1 MDTKTHQSSSSP
13 STVSSRPRYTPEIL
27 QPQTPKA
34 PAEGLVCDL
43 AGLTLEV
50 NSLERGL
57 LFYKGLFGFPL
68 TRYEEERGVVEFG
81 LPSGQRLCLWK
92 PLSRQANSP
101 RLASLGARGGSHV
114 HFALQIPQ
122 GSRAAAQDL
131 LRRGGVEWQEI
142 ELGPGDLGLYFFD
155 PFGHDLELRE
165 VSLDPD
171 DPRRPRIPPAARYN
185 PEFLPVVGLREV
197 ALAFQDFDAML
208 ERLPRT
214 YGFTFVEQMEER
226 AFAQFV
232 LATEPEK
239 DGEFTPRRWL
249 YAWDPQVGLAEMLGG
264 EHATVQFYA
273 DVDSVQER
281 VREAG
286 LAFVRDRQGLAVR
299 DPEGHVFEFLEPPP
313 PGLQIAP

>member
-1 MDTKTHQSSSSP
+1 M
-13 STVSSRPRYTPEIL
+13 
-27 QPQTPKA
+27 
-34 PAEGLVCDL
+34 
-43 AGLTLEV
+43 
-50 NSLERGL
+50 
-57 LFYKGLFGFPL
+57 
-68 TRYEEERGVVEFG
+68 
-81 LPSGQRLCLWK
+81 
-92 PLSRQANSP
+92 
-101 RLASLGARGGSHV
+101 
-114 HFALQIPQ
+114 
-122 GSRAAAQDL
+122 
-131 LRRGGVEWQEI
+131 
-142 ELGPGDLGLYFFD
+142 
-155 PFGHDLELRE
+155 
-165 VSLDPD
+165 
-171 DPRRPRIPPAARYN
+171 
-185 PEFLPVVGLREV
+185 GLREV